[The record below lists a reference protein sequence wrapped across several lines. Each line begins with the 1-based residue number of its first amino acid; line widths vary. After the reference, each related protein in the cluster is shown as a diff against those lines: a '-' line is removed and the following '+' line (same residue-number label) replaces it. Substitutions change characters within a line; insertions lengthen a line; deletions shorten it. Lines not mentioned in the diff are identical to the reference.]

1 MKIGFTGTQ
10 WGMTSKQEYTLYE
23 IIHRLFPTESHSGD
37 CIGADKEF
45 LNAIRH
51 LKPKCKTFGHPP
63 KNSKKRAFCKY
74 DSSFP
79 EEEYLIRNRNIVN
92 NSDLLIATPRE
103 FKEELR
109 SGTWATIRYA
119 RKIKKPIIIIFP
131 DGSYKKE
138 EKQYGM

>member
-1 MKIGFTGTQ
+1 MRIGFTGTQ
-10 WGMTSKQEYTLYE
+10 WGITSKQEFTLYE
-23 IIHRLFPTESHSGD
+23 ILHRLNPAESHSGD
-37 CIGADKEF
+37 CIGADKSF

-74 DSSFP
+74 DVLLP
-79 EEEYLIRNRNIVN
+79 EEEYLVRNRNIVDS
-92 NSDLLIATPRE
+92 SDLLIATPRTFE
-103 FKEELR
+103 EELR

-119 RKIKKPIIIIFP
+119 RKSNKPIIIIYS

-138 EKQYGM
+138 GI